1 MIKIAFRIAL
11 TALVFTFIFPMISG
25 VHFTGEFWPQGIAYG
40 FLMAAVAYL
49 FSYVVGLFIVATLGI
64 GAIFV
69 LFGFWLI
76 PAIELQILA
85 HFFPQNLA
93 FDSWGRT
100 SANCASPPTRQF
112 EQCAICCKTWVNARL
127 TDFSGR
133 RERACRASFLPSI
146 TCVP

>member
-11 TALVFTFIFPMISG
+11 TALIFTFIFPMISG

-40 FLMAAVAYL
+40 LLMAAVAYL
-49 FSYVVGLFIVATLGI
+49 FTYVVGLFIVATLGI

-93 FDSWGRT
+93 FDSWG
-100 SANCASPPTRQF
+100 SAILAGLLLMV
-112 EQCAICCKTWVNARL
+112 VNIFTTIRS
-127 TDFSGR
+127 TQSTNQR
-133 RERACRASFLPSI
+133 
-146 TCVP
+146 

>member
-11 TALVFTFIFPMISG
+11 TALVFTFIFPMING

-40 FLMAAVAYL
+40 LLMAAVAYL
-49 FSYVVGLFIVATLGI
+49 FTYVVGLFIVATLGI

-93 FDSWGRT
+93 FDSWGSAILAGLLLMVVNIFTTIRT
-100 SANCASPPTRQF
+100 TQSTNQR
-112 EQCAICCKTWVNARL
+112 
-127 TDFSGR
+127 
-133 RERACRASFLPSI
+133 
-146 TCVP
+146 

>member
-93 FDSWGRT
+93 FDSWGSAILAGLLLMVINIFTTIRT
-100 SANCASPPTRQF
+100 TQSTNQR
-112 EQCAICCKTWVNARL
+112 
-127 TDFSGR
+127 
-133 RERACRASFLPSI
+133 
-146 TCVP
+146 